1 MSALMATINYKYLFF
16 NNLISFPNRVIYK
29 IRNYLGR
36 LRNGISSLCLPLTLK
51 GAKAENAWP
60 SFRTESKPGTFSR
73 IAK

>member
-60 SFRTESKPGTFSR
+60 SFRTEAKPGIFSR